1 MLVDYTNVRHIYLV
15 CGYTDM
21 RKSIDGLAALIT
33 DQYNLNLFDD
43 CAFLFCGRRRDRY
56 KVLYWD
62 GDGFL
67 LLYKRLEI
75 GRIQWPRTYQ
85 EAKKISHQ
93 QLRWLLECLAIEQPR
108 AIGEAPVGS
117 VT

>member
-1 MLVDYTNVRHIYLV
+1 MLVDYTNVRHIYIV
-15 CGYTDM
+15 CGHTDL
-21 RKSIDGLAALIT
+21 RQSIDGLAALIA
-33 DQYNLNLFDD
+33 DQYNLDLFDD
-43 CAFLFCGRRRDRY
+43 CAFLFCGRRKNRY

-67 LLYKRLEI
+67 LLYKRLET
-75 GRIQWPRTYQ
+75 GRIQWPRNSQ

-93 QLRWLLECLAIEQPR
+93 QLRWLLEGLSIEQPR
-108 AIGEAPVGS
+108 AIGEALVGS